1 MNSIPRVSLEDT
13 LNLIQLARETAL
25 SKGQQ
30 QQAERMSSVADQ
42 MRTLVTNTRQ
52 SSASKKADT
61 AGVLGQ
67 SDFKKLMGASQT
79 KETAQKDSV
88 SSATIIDRN
97 RLVNAMS
104 ASGMSDLEIARQFG
118 ISRDEVRLV
127 INLQSKGKFVVNS
140 EVWK

>member
-52 SSASKKADT
+52 ASASKKTDA

-67 SDFKKLMGASQT
+67 SDFKKLMGASQA

-88 SSATIIDRN
+88 SSTTIIDRN